1 MFRVEK
7 GMVLI
12 IVVVEA
18 FDVSGIE
25 DKEQRA
31 KISDP
36 TMARAVR
43 LPDMIWKTRTGAEL
57 DPSTSISIAKNGGFS
72 GTQGINLCLEYIC

>member
-7 GMVLI
+7 GIVLI

-25 DKEQRA
+25 EREHRA

-43 LPDMIWKTRTGAEL
+43 LPDMIWKTRRHQL
-57 DPSTSISIAKNGGFS
+57 I
-72 GTQGINLCLEYIC
+72 